1 METVHYSVKINASKE
16 RVWDILWGDLTYPE
30 WTSVFSEGSAI
41 VTDWEKGSK
50 VLFLSGTD
58 DGMYS
63 VIEEKIPNEY
73 MSFKHLG
80 MVKEG
85 KELPIDEDT
94 KKWSGSLEKYS
105 LKETDDMTILK
116 VDLDTEESSVES
128 FNKLFP
134 VALKKVKDLA
144 EDQ

>member
-30 WTSVFSEGSAI
+30 WSSVFSEGSAI

-63 VIEEKIPNEY
+63 VIEKKVPNTE
-73 MSFKHLG
+73 MTFKHLG
-80 MVKEG
+80 EVRKGVETPANWG
-85 KELPIDEDT
+85 DARWPGLDE
-94 KKWSGSLEKYS
+94 
-105 LKETDDMTILK
+105 
-116 VDLDTEESSVES
+116 
-128 FNKLFP
+128 P
-134 VALKKVKDLA
+134 AR
-144 EDQ
+144 

>member
-30 WTSVFSEGSAI
+30 WTSVFTEGSAV
-41 VTDWEKGSK
+41 VTDWKKGSK
-50 VLFLSGTD
+50 VLLLSGTD

-85 KELPIDEDT
+85 MELPIDEET
-94 KKWSGSLEKYS
+94 KKWSGSRENYS

-116 VDLDTEESSVES
+116 VDLDSEESSVDS

-134 VALKKVKDLA
+134 AALEKVKEMA
-144 EDQ
+144 EGQ

>member
-30 WTSVFSEGSAI
+30 WTSVFTEGSAV

-73 MSFKHLG
+73 MSFKDLG

-85 KELPIDEDT
+85 KELPIDEET

-134 VALKKVKDLA
+134 AALKKVKDLA